1 MEAVRVLSG
10 GKLTHGAKKGLGAC
24 GSFAALRFEILTV
37 VVGTKRSIGID
48 SQQAAA
54 IAGLAAIGA
63 EGAESRSTVTVA
75 AMGYHPLCS
84 LRIVEIPLDLRR
96 TWDASSSSPLELAA
110 KTGEKCRPGLAGR
123 LAEWPT
129 RGRANNR
136 RICMGLINR

>member
-75 AMGYHPLCS
+75 ATGVPPLCFF
-84 LRIVEIPLDLRR
+84 RNVVIPLDLPR
-96 TWDASSSSPLELAA
+96 TWDASLSFHWS
-110 KTGEKCRPGLAGR
+110 
-123 LAEWPT
+123 
-129 RGRANNR
+129 
-136 RICMGLINR
+136 